1 MNRDSIRPS
10 TKTLR
15 TVADAERP
23 PAVIVGVQLRGVSD
37 AAFASSLDEL
47 QRLGETLGLRIIGRV
62 TQKRARLSGPV
73 VIGEGKLKELAA
85 LTGGRGFVPAYS
97 PPGAATPA
105 PSERDVAERET
116 TDRGADEQE
125 DGDGERGEADERAG
139 SGGSP
144 NADATVRSM
153 TGAGTDEDTDEDEPS
168 GGETKLRAVTV
179 LVDHDLTPTQM
190 RNLEKATGVE
200 VLDRSMVILS
210 IFQRHARTRE
220 AKIQIEIARLAYMA
234 PRLREAQA
242 GNERQRGGVGGKG
255 AGESALELGRRA
267 TRDRI
272 AELRRA
278 LVVVQREADTQRSR
292 RLDSQTHTVAL
303 VGYTNAGKSRLMRA
317 LTRDTVYVADQL
329 FATLDTTVRVLMPE
343 TRPRVL
349 VSDTVGFIK
358 DLPHDLVASFRSTLE
373 EAKDA
378 DLLLHVVDA
387 ADPAFRDQIEVTRH
401 VLADLCDPDQ
411 PRLLVLNKCDL
422 LGAVEQA
429 TLAAEFP
436 DALLMSAHRPT
447 DVASLH
453 AQIEAFFER
462 DMQEEEFVIPYDR
475 QAQVA
480 LLHDRCRVLEERYEE
495 DGAHV
500 RVRAPSTL
508 LDGLRRDLR
517 GRPPRQTASPLETE
531 ESCPTTAKAEE

>member
-1 MNRDSIRPS
+1 MSNDS
-10 TKTLR
+10 LR
-15 TVADAERP
+15 QIADADRP

-62 TQKRARLSGPV
+62 TQKRARLGGPV
-73 VIGEGKLKELAA
+73 VVGEGKLKELAR
-85 LTGGRGFVPAYS
+85 LTGGRGFVPGYT
-97 PPGAATPA
+97 PPGAATIDDTGA
-105 PSERDVAERET
+105 DAEEREV
-116 TDRGADEQE
+116 E
-125 DGDGERGEADERAG
+125 DGDGDGDDRHDPNDRHVEGSGALRSDAG
-139 SGGSP
+139 SDSGTAGRSP
-144 NADATVRSM
+144 TNDS
-153 TGAGTDEDTDEDEPS
+153 EDES
-168 GGETKLRAVTV
+168 EDEASTTDAKLRAVTV

-210 IFQRHARTRE
+210 IFQRHARSRE

-234 PRLREAQA
+234 PRLREANA

-292 RLDSQTHTVAL
+292 RLGSQTHTVAL

-317 LTRDTVYVADQL
+317 LTRDTIYVADQL

-343 TRPRVL
+343 TRPRIL

-387 ADPAFRDQIEVTRH
+387 ADPAFRDQIEVTRS
-401 VLADLCDPDQ
+401 VLADLCEPDQ

-422 LGAVEQA
+422 LGEAERAALAVE
-429 TLAAEFP
+429 LP
-436 DALLMSAHRPT
+436 DALLMSARRPT
-447 DVASLH
+447 DVAALH
-453 AQIEAFFER
+453 ARIEAFFER

-475 QAQVA
+475 QGQVA

-500 RVRAPSTL
+500 RVRAPATL
-508 LDGLRRDLR
+508 LEGLRRDLR
-517 GRPPRQTASPLETE
+517 GDPPGHLAPHPDRLDIP
-531 ESCPTTAKAEE
+531 